1 MKAVSRM
8 GGITYGRTIDG
19 VEIPRPDYE
28 ATVAKNEEAK
38 KLVKPKV
45 DGQ

>member
-1 MKAVSRM
+1 MARM
-8 GGITYGRTIDG
+8 GGITYGRVVEG
-19 VEIPRPDYE
+19 LEIPRPDWKE
-28 ATVAKNEEAK
+28 SVENNDEAK